1 MQDYAYLVTP
11 NIWPL
16 NKKYKDY
23 EAPFYGVNDEVPIL
37 LTIILGL
44 QQALCMLG
52 SVVSPILA
60 VASGAFYLD
69 NATTEYLV
77 SASFITTG
85 IATAMQVTRLHI
97 AKTPFFIGTGML
109 SAVGPT
115 FDIIAIAIS
124 YTTTLYAN
132 GTCPT
137 DTDGS
142 QLPCPDGY
150 GALLGS
156 ILCTV
161 WIQIGMSLVP
171 PKTLNRV
178 FPKLVTGTLLLL
190 VGVYLIGN
198 GMQNWGGSSNCHDG
212 TGYYALCPNIDA
224 PKPLP
229 WGDPK
234 LIGLGFSVFA
244 TIVLVEYFGSPLMK
258 SSSLIFGLAA
268 GCAISGAT
276 GYWSRAEID
285 EAPVITFLWT
295 KTFKLSVDGSLI
307 LPLLIM
313 FICQGVSTMPDIL
326 ATAEVS
332 GLEVEGTKFNS
343 RMQGGIMCDG
353 LGSLFAALA
362 TAGPMVGL
370 AGNNGVI
377 VLTGCASRRAGWC
390 ASAFLILMGIF
401 GKFGAVFASM
411 PPSVLGGMQVFLYS
425 TVAVAGA
432 RVLSLIPWTR
442 RDRFILATSLGIG
455 FIDIVQPSW
464 FDQVLD
470 YSGSNTSLSGF
481 LQGVNLVVETPFIIA
496 AVIAVILNLLMP
508 EDKTGPLIGGSQGQT
523 E

>member
-1 MQDYAYLVTP
+1 M
-11 NIWPL
+11 

-23 EAPFYGVNDEVPIL
+23 ETPFYGVNDEVPIL
-37 LTIILGL
+37 LAIILGL

-69 NATTEYLV
+69 TATTEYLV

-85 IATAMQVTRLHI
+85 IATAMQVTRLRI

-109 SAVGPT
+109 STVGPT
-115 FDIIAIAIS
+115 FDIIAIATS

-137 DTDGS
+137 GAGGS
-142 QLPCPDGY
+142 QSPCPDGY

-198 GMQNWGGSSNCHDG
+198 GMENWGGSSNCHDG

-224 PKPLP
+224 PRPLP

-258 SSSLIFGLAA
+258 SSSLILGLAA
-268 GCAISGAT
+268 GCWISGAT

-295 KTFKLSVDGSLI
+295 RTFKLSVDGSLI

-390 ASAFLILMGIF
+390 ASAFLVIMGIF

-432 RVLSLIPWTR
+432 RVLALIPWTR
-442 RDRFILATSLGIG
+442 RNRFILATSLGIG
-455 FIDIVQPSW
+455 FVDIVQPSW
-464 FDQVLD
+464 FDQVLG

-481 LQGVNLVVETPFIIA
+481 LQGVNLIVETPFIIA
-496 AVIAVILNLLMP
+496 AVIAVMLNLVMP
-508 EDKTGPLIGGSQGQT
+508 EDKAGPLIGEMQG
-523 E
+523 